1 MESFLKGFRIYFTPK
16 DEWHTIVTESWFGHQ
31 PPFTVDTSPKSF
43 PLEVSV
49 YPLLREYSYPL
60 LSEMAVEN
68 SNMDLS
74 SENCFKPDMIVDLCN
89 AGNCTEACIPIFLR
103 SLFDTS
109 DVSFM
114 ICV

>member
-1 MESFLKGFRIYFTPK
+1 MESFLSGFRIYFTPK
-16 DEWHTIVTESWFGHQ
+16 DEWHTIITESWFGHQ

-60 LSEMAVEN
+60 LSEMEMN
-68 SNMDLS
+68 SIMDLS
-74 SENCFKPDMIVDLCN
+74 PEYCFKPDKIVDLCN
-89 AGNCTEACIPIFLR
+89 AGNCKEACIPIFLR
-103 SLFDTS
+103 SLFDTP
-109 DVSFM
+109 DVNFM